1 MGDHSPLDVGNVVT
15 IPAMLLRW
23 RQNTTSQN
31 MAAGMSDQ
39 FHIESCPEI
48 FVFPETKCVGRRPCD
63 QLGKLVS
70 ADGEKDDDDDN
81 DDDDDDGDGDDEND
95 DAEKV
100 RRLRS

>member
-70 ADGEKDDDDDN
+70 ADGDKDDDDDN
-81 DDDDDDGDGDDEND
+81 DDDDDDD
-95 DAEKV
+95 DATAV
-100 RRLRS
+100 FVWV